1 MNTITL
7 NVTNL
12 RPECIKMLQDLACRD
27 ATFIAAYLSPEGI
40 RLGAALPVVNQQ
52 RIDALTELS
61 GAFVRWLERA
71 AEEALAEKAREA
83 EIMDAVGALFGFPPP
98 PPKKAEYLAGVSV
111 IDPVTTINEVPPP
124 AETPVV
130 AEFKLTG
137 KVREPQAQPA
147 KVEAAC
153 KKGRKGG
160 KRR

>member
-71 AEEALAEKAREA
+71 ADEALAEKAGEEA
-83 EIMDAVGALFGFPPP
+83 IRSAMEALLGPPP
-98 PPKKAEYLAGVSV
+98 PPLKKVESAPATFMGIDLAKGVSFSPRHSV
-111 IDPVTTINEVPPP
+111 ITNDVPPP

-130 AEFKLTG
+130 G
-137 KVREPQAQPA
+137 SSS
-147 KVEAAC
+147 
-153 KKGRKGG
+153 
-160 KRR
+160 